1 MLSDHHDRPSCASC
15 RQREKLR
22 EGCYRREGGMDG
34 GRQQVYS
41 KQGTVGLFEPGDY
54 KFIRSWR
61 LERLFEAGE
70 CRDEGR
76 ARTLT

>member
-22 EGCYRREGGMDG
+22 RMLQEGWREGW
-34 GRQQVYS
+34 RE
-41 KQGTVGLFEPGDY
+41 TTGLFEAGDCRPGDY

-61 LERLFEAGE
+61 LQRLFEAGE

>member
-1 MLSDHHDRPSCASC
+1 
-15 RQREKLR
+15 
-22 EGCYRREGGMDG
+22 MDG

-76 ARTLT
+76 ARTLI